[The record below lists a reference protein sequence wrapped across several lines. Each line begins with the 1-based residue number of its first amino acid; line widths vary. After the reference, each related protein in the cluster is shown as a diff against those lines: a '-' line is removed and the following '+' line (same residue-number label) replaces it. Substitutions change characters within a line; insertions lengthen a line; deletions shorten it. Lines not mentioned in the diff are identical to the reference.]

1 LYIYN
6 DIEDLSGSNGNI
18 QAGLFHAVVANWL
31 GRGAHPLGMEADPGR
46 EKWNY
51 PAFTFSSSSKKRS
64 ERQVEV
70 KLNLAYAK
78 ESQGEYQ
85 QSPRIQR
92 TKSFHYRLDLNA
104 GGEIVGGEFYSDSAR
119 IDMLWVP
126 VRPKPPKQ
134 PGNER
139 GNPNIKVDT
148 ILAIWRDSVPA
159 ETRKQWLVADPAPE
173 DRVTDTAAVA
183 TLVPV
188 QSPAAVP
195 ATAHPAGTATA
206 ASPSASHAASLAP
219 ASSTDV
225 PLASPVVSAVPGE
238 MPSRAEGN

>member
-1 LYIYN
+1 
-6 DIEDLSGSNGNI
+6 
-18 QAGLFHAVVANWL
+18 
-31 GRGAHPLGMEADPGR
+31 M
-46 EKWNY
+46 
-51 PAFTFSSSSKKRS
+51 
-64 ERQVEV
+64 

-126 VRPKPPKQ
+126 LRPKPPKQ

-148 ILAIWRDSVPA
+148 ILAIWRDSVPE

-188 QSPAAVP
+188 QSPAAAP
-195 ATAHPAGTATA
+195 AASRPAETATA
-206 ASPSASHAASLAP
+206 APRRQSCGGPCAGQLDGRAARLA
-219 ASSTDV
+219 
-225 PLASPVVSAVPGE
+225 GGQCH
-238 MPSRAEGN
+238 SRRDARATRGKLRD